1 MSLARTLDRFVRAPQ
16 SALRL
21 EFIRFGAPLAALCFL
36 SGRLVHADE
45 VLGETGFHVPDL
57 GRDDWRQPL
66 YLPPLPD
73 DVAWALAFVI
83 GLAALALSAGYRTRL
98 AALCFAAGTAWL
110 ALADRLSAFTVTKL
124 SPTLALALLFS
135 PAGCRYSLDALRRDK
150 ATAFSPALVE
160 SGGLRFLQVFLP
172 VFYCASGICKSRGD
186 WLVHPYVLWTHVH
199 YSYQTCASWLIA
211 RAMPARGWTALQFL
225 VLGLETFAP
234 LWLTW
239 KRTRPWALVLLI
251 GMHTCIGLM
260 FGPVKWFALLMI
272 VLLVGSYAPD
282 ALVKSGESA
291 LLGLARRGKIPIVRA
306 GASE

>member
-1 MSLARTLDRFVRAPQ
+1 VSLARSLDRFIRAPQ
-16 SALRL
+16 PALRL
-21 EFIRFGAPLAALCFL
+21 EFMRFGAPLAALCFL

-73 DVAWALAFVI
+73 GVAWLVAAL
-83 GLAALALSAGYRTRL
+83 LALSAVALALGFRPRL
-98 AALCFAAGTAWL
+98 AALGFVLGALWL
-110 ALADRLSAFTVTKL
+110 AFADRLSAFTVTKL
-124 SPTLALALLFS
+124 SPTIGLALLFS
-135 PAGCRYSLDALRRDK
+135 PAGCRYGIDAWRRDA
-150 ATAFSPALVE
+150 ATACSPALVE
-160 SGGLRFLQVFLP
+160 SGALRFLQVLLP

-199 YSYQTCASWLIA
+199 DSYQTTASWLIA

-234 LWLTW
+234 LWLSW
-239 KRTRPWALVLLI
+239 KRTRPWALVLFV
-251 GMHTCIGLM
+251 GMHACIGLM

-272 VLLVGSYAPD
+272 VLLLGCYAP
-282 ALVKSGESA
+282 ASFVARAEAA
-291 LLGLARRGKIPIVRA
+291 LLALSARRKIGIVRER
-306 GASE
+306 ASE